1 MAQVKLNDKQYDK
14 KDCLEITIGEKNYMM
29 PLAGS
34 MPLKTLKKLTKDA
47 DVDVILEVLN
57 AYIPEEITDELTVA
71 DVKQIFEAWGAA
83 SKEVSGIEL
92 GK

>member
-1 MAQVKLNDKQYDK
+1 MAQVKLNGRQYDK
-14 KDCLEITIGEKNYMM
+14 KDCLEINIGEKNYMM

-57 AYIPEEITDELTVA
+57 VYIPEEVTDEFTVA
-71 DVKQIFEAWGAA
+71 DIRQIFEAWSEA
-83 SKEVSGIEL
+83 SKDNSGIEP